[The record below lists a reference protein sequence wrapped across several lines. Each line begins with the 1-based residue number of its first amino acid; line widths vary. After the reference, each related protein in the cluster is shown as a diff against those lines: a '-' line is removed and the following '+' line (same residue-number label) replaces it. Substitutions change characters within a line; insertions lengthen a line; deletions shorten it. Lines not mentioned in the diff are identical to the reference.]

1 MKVKRLH
8 PTLLGE
14 AFKHV
19 LILLTMNLEFVNTV
33 FSCHCD

>member
-14 AFKHV
+14 AFMH
-19 LILLTMNLEFVNTV
+19 ILLIKFLPDTV
-33 FSCHCD
+33 ATTYI